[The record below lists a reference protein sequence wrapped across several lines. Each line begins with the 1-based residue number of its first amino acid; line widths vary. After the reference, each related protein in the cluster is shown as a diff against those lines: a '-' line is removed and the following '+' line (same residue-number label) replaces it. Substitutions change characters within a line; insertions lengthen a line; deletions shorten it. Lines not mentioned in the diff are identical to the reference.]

1 MTNENGSNGNGNG
14 NGKGGLKRA
23 MAAQFNKTMEQKDE
37 KKKLGKRTRLGA
49 DRMAEVGVIAAFI
62 VQRLRKPTFD
72 EIMEAVS
79 APPPKGIYASIH
91 KNTMKRA
98 LEGLKKAK
106 FVTDSSSSD
115 EKGIGRQTW
124 TMRTAWPNTPEM
136 IIVDSLL
143 KVLNTN
149 PEAETIMAWFNS
161 QEDQGTKKDTY
172 KGPCEC
178 HFFRVSVIMTDII
191 TGSQPDDGEV
201 FNIVRERF
209 PGRIEDDNIPVKNYW
224 DRDEATGKYRISP
237 DVLQGWWGHNIS
249 GYFKVGRWWGE
260 LIAFKPILFTPHM
273 DPVQVKLPCTGGK
286 SGQNAGPQFYEAIMP
301 GQEFVIEFTA
311 PTKRYLTPAQFE
323 AFFLLFGARPK
334 RGLSPSRGRKYGRFA
349 VTKFEDLGAVDG
361 MSTSLIINDI
371 PEWVREKHSTYYADF
386 VKRVPNFTVQQEEFE
401 SGPAPLS
408 N

>member
-1 MTNENGSNGNGNG
+1 MSGENG
-14 NGKGGLKRA
+14 NGKKKA
-23 MAAQFNKTMEQKDE
+23 MEAQFNAALEQKDE
-37 KKKLGKRTRLGA
+37 KKKKLGKRTRLGA

-79 APPPKGIYASIH
+79 AQPPKGLYASIH

-115 EKGIGRQTW
+115 EKGIGRQNW
-124 TMRTAWPNTPEM
+124 SMRTAWPNTPEM
-136 IIVDSLL
+136 MAVDSLL
-143 KVLNTN
+143 KVLSSS
-149 PEAETIMAWFNS
+149 PEAEVIMSWFNS

-172 KGPCEC
+172 KGPCEA
-178 HFFRVSVIMTDII
+178 HFFRVTIITTDML

-201 FNIVRERF
+201 FNIIRDRF
-209 PGRIEDDNIPVKNYW
+209 PGRIEEENIPVKNYW
-224 DRDEATGKYRISP
+224 DRDEATGLYRMSP
-237 DVLQGWWGHNIS
+237 DVLQGWFGNNIS

-260 LIAFKPILFTPHM
+260 LIAFKPILFKPHT

-311 PTKRYLTPAQFE
+311 PTKRYLTPAQLE
-323 AFFLLFGARPK
+323 AYFVLFGARPK
-334 RGLSPSRGRKYGRFA
+334 RGLSPSRGRKLGRFA
-349 VTKFEDLGAVDG
+349 VIKFEDLGAVDG
-361 MSTSLIINDI
+361 MSTSMILNDI
-371 PEWVREKHSTYYADF
+371 PEWVREKHGEYYADF
-386 VKRVPNFTVQQEEFE
+386 VRRVPNFTVQQEEFE
-401 SGPAPLS
+401 AGPAPLT